1 MTRRARLGS
10 ASFILLAPL
19 ALGACGGDVTTE
31 GGAGAGSATS
41 ATGAGT
47 TSGGG
52 ETGTGGASSTS
63 STSTTG
69 SAATTTTS
77 TTGSA
82 TTTSSSTG
90 GGNCGDCA
98 ANGTSCCGDGCRN
111 LNNDIF
117 NCGECGHECTGTH
130 PFCNGG
136 TCGEAP
142 CYEPGLAC
150 KNGFC
155 CGQVCCAD
163 GQLCCDVAGPGP
175 STGPKCVDAA
185 ANGGTCPVGCP
196 LCK

>member
-10 ASFILLAPL
+10 ATFILLALL

-31 GGAGAGSATS
+31 GGAGAGSATG
-41 ATGAGT
+41 ATGAGA

-52 ETGTGGASSTS
+52 ATGTGGTS
-63 STSTTG
+63 STSTG
-69 SAATTTTS
+69 STTTS
-77 TTGSA
+77 GTTGSA

-90 GGNCGDCA
+90 GGNCADCA
-98 ANGTSCCGDGCRN
+98 ANGTTCCGDACRN
-111 LNNDIF
+111 LTNDIL
-117 NCGECGHECTGTH
+117 NCGACGHACTGTH
-130 PFCNGG
+130 PFCNAG
-136 TCGEAP
+136 TCQEAP
-142 CYEPGLAC
+142 CADPGLAC

-175 STGPKCVDAA
+175 SAGPKCVDAA